1 MIQTLETV
9 LGASVKVLVA
19 LKVAEEVTFKYN
31 FLTSSV
37 APSAIVSVASAS
49 ELKQSLVPRA
59 KASAI
64 NSKLVFVDVPQ
75 VPDSS
80 PVLISF
86 NLKSLT

>member
-37 APSAIVSVASAS
+37 APSAIVSVALAS
-49 ELKQSLVPRA
+49 ELNQSLVPRP
-59 KASAI
+59 KASATSA
-64 NSKLVFVDVPQ
+64 NFVIVEVPQ

>member
-19 LKVAEEVTFKYN
+19 LKIAEEVTFKYN

-37 APSAIVSVASAS
+37 APSAIVAVASAS
-49 ELKQSLVPRA
+49 ELKQSLVPRP
-59 KASAI
+59 KASATS
-64 NSKLVFVDVPQ
+64 SKFVFVEVPQ
-75 VPDSS
+75 FPYSYH
-80 PVLISF
+80 VLISF